1 MNTKPAEFKNIDE
14 YIAGFPKEVQG
25 ILEKLRATI
34 HAAAP
39 EAVETIS
46 YQMPT
51 FNLYGHYL
59 VYFAAYKK
67 HIGFYGYPK
76 GAAEFEKEM
85 AVYESGKGTLKFPY
99 DRPIPYDLITRMVK
113 YRVHE
118 NLARAKSEGK

>member
-14 YIAGFPKEVQG
+14 YIAGFPMDVQG
-25 ILEKLRATI
+25 ILAKVRSTI

-51 FNLYGHYL
+51 FNLHGHYL
-59 VYFAAYKK
+59 VYFAAYTK

-76 GAAEFEKEM
+76 GAEEFEKEV

-99 DRPIPYDLITRMVK
+99 DQPIPYDLITRMVK
-113 YRVHE
+113 YRVQE
-118 NLARAKSEGK
+118 NLAKAKSEGK